1 MNPVRLVFPARVTVG
16 TWLFGHVPAA
26 WPIAALLLL
35 AALGAAFAVGW
46 ESWDKRQ
53 QTRTVQNATFALR
66 FQGSQAARQSVRDED
81 TPALTPQQRRD
92 WNQVTRHLNTPW
104 PAIMDALENTTP
116 DTIALVAIEP
126 DPPRGSVRLQV
137 EAKTLDTLLGYAAA
151 LKAAGQFEEVVL
163 LKHETN
169 EQDATR
175 PIRLSLQV
183 HLRAARPASGGR
195 AEGMR

>member
-16 TWLFGHVPAA
+16 TWLFGRAPVARPL
-26 WPIAALLLL
+26 AALLLF
-35 AALGAAFAVGW
+35 AALGAAVAVAW
-46 ESWDKRQ
+46 ESWETRQ

-66 FQGSQAARQSVRDED
+66 SQGSQAARQLVSDED
-81 TPALTPQQRRD
+81 TPALASQQRRD

-116 DTIALVAIEP
+116 DTVALVAIEP

-151 LKAAGQFEEVVL
+151 LKAAGQFEEVAL

-175 PIRLSLQV
+175 PMRLSLQV
-183 HLRAARPASGGR
+183 RLRAARPDSAGR
-195 AEGMR
+195 AEGVR